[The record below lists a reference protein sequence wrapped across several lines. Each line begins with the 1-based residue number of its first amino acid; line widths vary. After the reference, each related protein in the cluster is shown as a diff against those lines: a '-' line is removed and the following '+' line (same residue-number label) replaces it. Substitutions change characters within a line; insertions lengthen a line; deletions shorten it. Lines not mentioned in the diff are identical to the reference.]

1 MLWFNSFPKWKV
13 WEFHPFELHGSFSCM
28 IAAGLLLLGDEFVF
42 GMMCGTW
49 SLDFYNETNF
59 QGLELT
65 AHPTHCQDSRHYP
78 IIQSFAFPN
87 CSMVGG
93 VRLMAFK
100 LQYTAHIGFWK
111 AWERLKAEPLDIDT
125 GDVGSTWQIHNEHD
139 SLAGPAHK
147 TLPAPVSPFAK

>member
-1 MLWFNSFPKWKV
+1 
-13 WEFHPFELHGSFSCM
+13 M

-65 AHPTHCQDSRHYP
+65 AQPTHCQDSRHYP

-111 AWERLKAEPLDIDT
+111 A
-125 GDVGSTWQIHNEHD
+125 
-139 SLAGPAHK
+139 
-147 TLPAPVSPFAK
+147 